1 MKCPHCGGALKLAAD
16 LGEIEGELAILPF
29 PVLKYATGGN
39 PVVPPRKYS
48 TVRPVEPNRA
58 AEAA

>member
-16 LGEIEGELAILPF
+16 LGEIEGELAVLPF
-29 PVLKYATGGN
+29 PVLKTGAPEN

-48 TVRPVEPNRA
+48 TMRPVEPNA